1 WRAQPAALAT
11 RSPGRDGA
19 GEPHGGHPA
28 AGGPDAGGRHV
39 VRFVAAGPDR
49 AGGPAGERRF
59 GRRDSGWP
67 CRAPGEA
74 RTMKT
79 YLEDRVAA
87 ARRGLMQVQK
97 SLIDVERIRYERTHG
112 RIDGSG
118 QLLQLVIN
126 DPAFEWV

>member
-1 WRAQPAALAT
+1 
-11 RSPGRDGA
+11 
-19 GEPHGGHPA
+19 
-28 AGGPDAGGRHV
+28 
-39 VRFVAAGPDR
+39 
-49 AGGPAGERRF
+49 
-59 GRRDSGWP
+59 
-67 CRAPGEA
+67 
-74 RTMKT
+74 MKT

-126 DPAFEWV
+126 DPAFEWVRPLSALIARMDAMLADAESLAAADVEGLLEEARRLLRPDAEGDEFARLYARAIQESPDVVLAHGAALTLLEAVH